1 MSFPASG
8 DGAEPVNPTTGSG
21 GGGVP
26 DPTAS
31 QQPPEPGLIPPADS
45 GPAAPEVRSPA
56 ARQPDPRLEREARKR
71 VKAKQSVKQLTGVF
85 LIVWAILIAVWWLS
99 GGGYFW
105 PAWAILG
112 MGIGLAFAWWGAYG
126 PREDVSDAAVDKEM
140 RRMQGGG

>member
-8 DGAEPVNPTTGSG
+8 DAAEPVQPQSGSRG
-21 GGGVP
+21 AVP
-26 DPTAS
+26 DPAAS
-31 QQPPEPGLIPPADS
+31 QQPPQPGLTPAADPA
-45 GPAAPEVRSPA
+45 PAAPVPQR
-56 ARQPDPRLEREARKR
+56 DPRLEKEARKR
-71 VKAKQSVKQLTGVF
+71 VKAQQSVKQLTGVF

-112 MGIGLAFAWWGAYG
+112 MGIGLAFTWWGAYG
-126 PREDVSDAAVDKEM
+126 PREEVSDAAVDKEI